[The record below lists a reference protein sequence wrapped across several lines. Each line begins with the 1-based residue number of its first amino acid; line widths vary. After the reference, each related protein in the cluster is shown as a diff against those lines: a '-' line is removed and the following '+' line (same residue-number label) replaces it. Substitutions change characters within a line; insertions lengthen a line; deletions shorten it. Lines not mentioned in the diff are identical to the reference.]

1 MPRKIQ
7 QTNKKI
13 EINVSQ
19 AGASGHNED
28 FQAYISV
35 KSGSFC
41 ASSVRWNRQLT
52 KAMIIQLV
60 KKEALVIEISQFK
73 TVKPPAD
80 IF

>member
-7 QTNKKI
+7 QTSRKI
-13 EINVSQ
+13 EINISH
-19 AGASGHNED
+19 AGARGHSED

-41 ASSVRWNRQLT
+41 AFSTRWNRQLT
-52 KAMIIQLV
+52 KEMMIQLV
-60 KKEALVIEISQFK
+60 KKEALVIEINQFK

-80 IF
+80 IC